1 MEVSRETLIA
11 RHFPDVERVHAYAK
25 FLETAGI
32 ERGLI
37 GPREADRIWERH
49 ILNCLPVTTLFTEGA
64 TVFDIGSGAGLPGSS
79 YRLSP
84 PRFKGNP
91 D

>member
-11 RHFPDVERVHAYAK
+11 RHFPDGERIRAYAN

-49 ILNCLPVTTLFTEGA
+49 IFNCLPVTTLFLK
-64 TVFDIGSGAGLPGSS
+64 GLPSLIS
-79 YRLSP
+79 AQVRDFPELLSP
-84 PRFKGNP
+84 
-91 D
+91 

>member
-49 ILNCLPVTTLFTEGA
+49 ILSQLLELFFTAGA
-64 TVFDIGSGAGLPGSS
+64 ESINVEH
-79 YRLSP
+79 
-84 PRFKGNP
+84 
-91 D
+91 